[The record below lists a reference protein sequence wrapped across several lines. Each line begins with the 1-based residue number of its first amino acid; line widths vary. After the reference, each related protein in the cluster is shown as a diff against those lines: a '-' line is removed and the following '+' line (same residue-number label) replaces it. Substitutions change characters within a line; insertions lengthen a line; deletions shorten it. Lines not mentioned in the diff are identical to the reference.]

1 MDLTYAQLSVTG
13 PVRSNNEDSI
23 GFWKPEKPELV
34 RSVGIAAIIADGVGG
49 TGRGEVASQ
58 LAVTT
63 TLDIFKNA
71 ESEIEPVD
79 LLRMIFN
86 QSNKNVY
93 DASMHDQKE
102 GRMAT
107 TLTVSIFRHDEAVIG
122 HVGDSRV
129 YLIRNGVLQRL
140 TSDHSYV
147 ALQVKLGLVKEQDA
161 MASPMRSMI
170 TRSIGQDLICAYDVF
185 KQTLVKGDVLVQCTD
200 GLYSVVLDDQICDV
214 AGHFAPAEACAE
226 LIALAEKRG
235 AEDNVSVQ
243 LIRIDEIEQ
252 RHFYRGAPYYLK
264 PITPT
269 VSHEIQPGQ
278 VLDNRFQITDLIN
291 RSGMASIFKA
301 NDLKTGLT
309 VAIKVPLMQF
319 ESDPASYSRFER
331 EEEIGQSLSH
341 PYILRIFAV
350 PAEEKSR
357 PYIVMEY
364 LQGQTLSALLRDIHP
379 LPEPDAVRIASRVC
393 EALEVMHFHKIVHR
407 DLKPQN
413 IMVCNDG
420 SIRVMDFGIAK
431 SLKARRLTFVGFSP
445 NMGTPDYMAPEQVK
459 GKRGD
464 ERTDIYALGAI
475 LYEMCA
481 GQTPYEGESP
491 YAVMNARLTGDPV
504 APRKINTRLT
514 PVVEEIIL
522 HALEREPANRFQTVA
537 EMKAEL
543 DDYEKVQLV
552 GRYRHLQAPQLWRS
566 RFRTLPLLLGLGFV
580 WVISFLLLF
589 WYLSKHKGR

>member
-13 PVRSNNEDSI
+13 PVRSNNEDCV
-23 GFWKPEKPELV
+23 GFWKPGKPELV
-34 RSVGIAAIIADGVGG
+34 RSVGIVAIIADGVGG
-49 TGRGEVASQ
+49 TGRGEVASR
-58 LAVTT
+58 LAVDT

-71 ESEIEPVD
+71 QSEIEPAD
-79 LLRMIFN
+79 LLRLIFN
-86 QSNKNVY
+86 QSNQNVY
-93 DASMHDQKE
+93 DASMQDQKG

-107 TLTVSIFRHDEAVIG
+107 TLTVSIFRHDQVAVG

-129 YLIRNGVLQRL
+129 YLIRNGILQRL

-147 ALQVKLGLVKEQDA
+147 ALQVKLGLVKERDA

-170 TRSIGQDLICAYDVF
+170 TRSIGQDLICGYDVF
-185 KQTLVKGDVLVQCTD
+185 KQTLAKGDILVQCTD

-214 AGHFAPAEACAE
+214 AEHLAPAEACAE
-226 LIALAEKRG
+226 LIALAEKQG

-243 LIRIDEIEQ
+243 LIRIDEIE
-252 RHFYRGAPYYLK
+252 RLFFYRGAPYYVK
-264 PITPT
+264 PNSPS
-269 VSHEIQPGQ
+269 VSNEIQPGQ
-278 VLDNRFQITDLIN
+278 VLDNRFEITDLIN

-309 VAIKVPLMQF
+309 VAIKAPLMQF
-319 ESDPASYSRFER
+319 ESDPASYSRFSR

-350 PAEEKSR
+350 PPEEKSR

-364 LQGQTLSALLRDIHP
+364 LQGQTLSALLREIHP

-393 EALEVMHFHKIVHR
+393 EALDVMHFHKIVHR

-420 SIRVMDFGIAK
+420 SIRIMDFGIAK
-431 SLKARRLTFVGFSP
+431 SLKSRRLTFVGFSP
-445 NMGTPDYMAPEQVK
+445 SMGTPDYMAPEQVK
-459 GKRGD
+459 GRRGD

-475 LYEMCA
+475 LYEMCT

-504 APRKINTRLT
+504 APRKVNTRLT

-522 HALEREPANRFQTVA
+522 HALERDPANRYQTA
-537 EMKAEL
+537 LEMKAEL
-543 DDYEKVQLV
+543 DDYEIVPLV
-552 GRYRHLQAPQLWRS
+552 GRYRRLQPPQLWRS
-566 RFRTLPLLLGLGFV
+566 RFRTLPLLLALGFV
-580 WVISFLLLF
+580 WLISFFLL
-589 WYLSKHKGR
+589 YLYFKHKAR

>member
-1 MDLTYAQLSVTG
+1 MDLTYAQMSVTG
-13 PVRSNNEDSI
+13 PVRSNNEDTI
-23 GFWKPEKPELV
+23 GFWKPDTPDLV

-58 LAVTT
+58 LAVKT

-71 ESEIEPVD
+71 ATEIEPAD

-86 QSNKNVY
+86 QSNKVVY
-93 DASMHDQKE
+93 DASMHDRKD

-107 TLTVSIFRHDEAVIG
+107 TLTVSIFRHDEVSIG

-129 YLIRNGVLQRL
+129 YLVRNGTIQRL

-147 ALQVKLGLVKEQDA
+147 ALQVKLGLVKERDA

-170 TRSIGQDLICAYDVF
+170 TRSIGQDLICGYDVF
-185 KQTLVKGDVLVQCTD
+185 KQTLLKGDVLVQCTD
-200 GLYSVVLDDQICDV
+200 GLYSVVMDDQICEV
-214 AGHFAPAEACAE
+214 AGHLAAEEACAE
-226 LIALAEKRG
+226 LIARAEKRG
-235 AEDNVSVQ
+235 AEDNISVQ
-243 LIRIDEIEQ
+243 LVRINEIEH
-252 RHFYRGAPYYLK
+252 RHFYRGAPYYVK
-264 PITPT
+264 PTTPAMGN
-269 VSHEIQPGQ
+269 ELQPGYL
-278 VLDNRFQITDLIN
+278 LDGRFQITDLIN

-301 NDLKTGLT
+301 TDLKHGLT
-309 VAIKVPLMQF
+309 VAIKAPLMQF

-331 EEEIGQSLSH
+331 EEEIGQSLNH
-341 PYILRIFAV
+341 PYILRIFV
-350 PAEEKSR
+350 IPREEKSR

-364 LQGQTLSALLRDIHP
+364 LQGQTLSALMREIHP
-379 LPEPDAVRIASRVC
+379 LPEADAVRIASRVC
-393 EALEVMHFHKIVHR
+393 EALNVMHSNQIVHR

-445 NMGTPDYMAPEQVK
+445 SMGTPDYMAPEQVK

-475 LYEMCA
+475 LYEMCT

-504 APRKINTRLT
+504 APRKVNPKLT

-522 HALEREPANRFQTVA
+522 HALEREPASRYQKA
-537 EMKAEL
+537 EEMKAEL

-552 GRYRHLQAPQLWRS
+552 GRYRNLQPPQLWKS
-566 RFRTLPLLLGLGFV
+566 RFRTMPLLLALGVLWILSF
-580 WVISFLLLF
+580 FLLFLYF
-589 WYLSKHKGR
+589 KHKSR